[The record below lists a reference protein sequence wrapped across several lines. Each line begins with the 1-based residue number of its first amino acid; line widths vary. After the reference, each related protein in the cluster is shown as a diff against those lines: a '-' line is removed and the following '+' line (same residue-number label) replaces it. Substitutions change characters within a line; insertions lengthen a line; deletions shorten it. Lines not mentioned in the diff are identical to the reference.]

1 MDRLPLEEII
11 EMRMQD
17 CVGLYGTSLQ
27 GEPTATLAN
36 ITLQRRISTKWGRC
50 FKVNFW

>member
-36 ITLQRRISTKWGRC
+36 ITLQQ
-50 FKVNFW
+50 